1 MTRRTARIG
10 LMSLLVAVLVGGS
23 LIALR
28 NAALA
33 DRVHATAYF
42 ANSNGIYAGDEIRIL
57 GIPVGKID
65 SIEPQQQRV
74 KIDFWYDRKYQV
86 PADVNAVII
95 SPSLVSVRAIQLTP
109 AYTGG
114 PTLRRNAVIPLE
126 RTAVPVE
133 WDDLRNQLQKLTET
147 LQPTR
152 PGGVSTLG
160 AFINTA
166 ADNLRGEGPDI
177 RETLIKLSQAFST
190 LGDHSDDLF
199 STVKNISVLVSA
211 LQDSKDVLRRL
222 NVNLANTTALLV
234 NQSDEI
240 GNALKGINGA
250 VDDLT
255 AFIATNRESLGTT
268 SDKLAAVT
276 GTLNQSLDDIKQA
289 LHMFPTGIANF
300 QNVYQPAQGALTGV
314 PVLNQFANPL
324 AAICSA
330 VQAASRLGAEQSA
343 KLCVQYLAPI
353 FKNRQYNFPP
363 VGWHPFAGAMARP
376 NEITYSED
384 WMRPD
389 YVPPQSESPV
399 PLDNAT
405 APPLPAEAAP
415 PAATPAPT
423 FGGPANTPSNL
434 QELIMPTEV
443 GR

>member
-1 MTRRTARIG
+1 MAT
-10 LMSLLVAVLVGGS
+10 LVAVVVAGS
-23 LIALR
+23 IVAVR
-28 NAALA
+28 NAAIA
-33 DRVHATAYF
+33 ERVHATAYF

-74 KIDFWYDRKYQV
+74 KISFWYDRKYQV
-86 PADVNAVII
+86 PAGVNAVII

-114 PTLRRNAVIPLE
+114 PTLRSNAVIPLE

-133 WDDLRNQLQKLTET
+133 WDDLRGQLQKLTET

-160 AFINTA
+160 AFITTA

-177 RETLIKLSQAFST
+177 RETLIKLSQAFSA

-211 LQDSKDVLRRL
+211 LQDSKDVLGRL

-234 NQSDEI
+234 NQSDEVGSAI
-240 GNALKGINGA
+240 NGINGA

-255 AFIATNRESLGTT
+255 AFIASNRETLGTT
-268 SDKLAAVT
+268 SDKLASVT
-276 GTLNQSLDDIKQA
+276 STVNQSLDDIKQA

-353 FKNRQYNFPP
+353 FKNRHYNFPP

-389 YVPPQSESPV
+389 YISSPQDSLTALEDTAAPPST
-399 PLDNAT
+399 L
-405 APPLPAEAAP
+405 PLPAEAPPPAP
-415 PAATPAPT
+415 PPAPT
-423 FGGPANTPSNL
+423 AGGPANAPSNL
-434 QELIMPTEV
+434 RELIMPSAV